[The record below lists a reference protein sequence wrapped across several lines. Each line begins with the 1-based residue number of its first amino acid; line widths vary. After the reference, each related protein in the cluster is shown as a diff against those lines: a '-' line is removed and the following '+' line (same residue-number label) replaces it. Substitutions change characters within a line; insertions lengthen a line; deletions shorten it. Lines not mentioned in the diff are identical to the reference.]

1 MYTEQRKQMLAERN
15 ERVMHESLVYLKK
28 KYTLTNYQIE
38 VKVESLD
45 GNFNDISVIDN
56 AIKNLDGFGLYSS
69 FVMQECD
76 NSLIFCQKICDALF
90 LALAEH
96 FADSDIEITTQERSG
111 AAITVHYR
119 SKKPSLTIKI

>member
-56 AIKNLDGFGLYSS
+56 AINNLDGFE
-69 FVMQECD
+69 QECD

-119 SKKPSLTIKI
+119 SRKPSLTIKI